1 MLPFI
6 RIVIMVSL
14 HRHKTLTRTTAE
26 QEVAFD
32 NDMSMKDTSREGTN
46 TPVKALRW
54 QRQAGS
60 LDWAK
65 SSVTETSQA
74 VLLGIP
80 GSQSSAGLRE
90 ARASSSSSHPLYN
103 HPARKATLDACFLAI
118 LTSPLPSF
126 TPSLPVTWAQRSAS
140 SECCALSS
148 GSPAKHLRLSESLT
162 ASKGM
167 RLLQSSSLFYTT
179 LWLYRIPSSSTKKEN
194 SITYHGATVK
204 IK

>member
-60 LDWAK
+60 LD
-65 SSVTETSQA
+65 
-74 VLLGIP
+74 
-80 GSQSSAGLRE
+80 
-90 ARASSSSSHPLYN
+90 
-103 HPARKATLDACFLAI
+103 
-118 LTSPLPSF
+118 
-126 TPSLPVTWAQRSAS
+126 
-140 SECCALSS
+140 
-148 GSPAKHLRLSESLT
+148 
-162 ASKGM
+162 
-167 RLLQSSSLFYTT
+167 
-179 LWLYRIPSSSTKKEN
+179 
-194 SITYHGATVK
+194 
-204 IK
+204 